1 MAHRDSR
8 QKNMETADVESA
20 EKRSAPSRLLLWIAA
35 AALIVIGVALFLVGY
50 FQQGLIGGVFYL
62 IVVAMGIYLLTIPW
76 RRRRAQAKEDSSHDH

>member
-1 MAHRDSR
+1 
-8 QKNMETADVESA
+8 METADVESA

-62 IVVAMGIYLLTIPW
+62 IVVAMGIYLLIIPW
-76 RRRRAQAKEDSSHDH
+76 RRRAQAKEDSSHDH

>member
-1 MAHRDSR
+1 
-8 QKNMETADVESA
+8 METADVESA

-62 IVVAMGIYLLTIPW
+62 IVVAMGIYLLIIPW